1 MEKSDLDKIELWK
14 QMLPDME
21 LAEDQRKERAREFLR
36 LMTYYKCAMMEL
48 ETRINLLNEEY
59 LLTHDRAPVSTIKT
73 RLKTPQSIKEKL
85 ERQGL
90 PFTYQAVMENLH
102 DIAGVRVICAFT
114 GDVYTLADALFRQDD
129 IQLIRVKDY
138 IAQPKPNGYRSL
150 HMIVSVPIYL
160 ANEKRRMQVEVQLR
174 TIAMDCWASLEHQL
188 RYKRNRVFTDEMAN
202 ELQEC
207 ARMSAQLD
215 QKMEAL
221 RQTVGQSD
229 RI

>member
-160 ANEKRRMQVEVQLR
+160 ANENGGCRWK
-174 TIAMDCWASLEHQL
+174 SS
-188 RYKRNRVFTDEMAN
+188 
-202 ELQEC
+202 C
-207 ARMSAQLD
+207 APSPW
-215 QKMEAL
+215 
-221 RQTVGQSD
+221 TVGQVWSTSCD
-229 RI
+229 ISATVFLPMRWQTNCRSALA